1 MNNSTT
7 NMINTTN
14 IISNNV
20 ETINNNLITINYEQP
35 NENDFIQTELLY
47 KTIKDDFNLYESQ
60 EDTIKRQVVLSKL
73 KSLIQNFVIQVGKS
87 KGIPEEDCKPGG
99 NIYSF
104 GSYRLGVH
112 GPGAD
117 IDVLCVAPDYVDRN
131 KHFFNDL
138 LNIFKSNTDI
148 TEICDVQDAYVPV
161 IKMKYSE
168 IQIDLLF
175 ANLHFRQI
183 SESLDLKENNILK
196 NCDKE
201 SILSLNGSRVT
212 DQILTLVPNKENFIL
227 TLKSI
232 KLWAS
237 SRGLYSNAF
246 GYCGGVAYA
255 ILTAKICQMFPN
267 YKPNKLLYMFFT
279 IYSEWDFSKNPI
291 MLNEIIKDVGFKVDL
306 DVFNLETAKYNIAV
320 ITPAFPAMN
329 STHNVSETTK
339 RVLINE
345 FNFSKNLIDL
355 INNQNKLPWKVLF
368 TKFNIFEKY
377 NAFLQIDILSSN
389 EKDFKKWLGFV
400 ESKLRL
406 LIKFLEDIYQI
417 RTHPYPDNFNI
428 TDSKYL
434 YAKAFFFGIQFI
446 NPDSSIIKDELK
458 KEQYMKIFLREP
470 ISKFCAKLNDPKI
483 RNSNTMNM
491 RIRDKRKNNIPKD
504 VLREYSNVN
513 FNKINNKSLF
523 SSLSD
528 YEIYKKL
535 EGNYFKS
542 VVDNSA
548 L

>member
-1 MNNSTT
+1 
-7 NMINTTN
+7 
-14 IISNNV
+14 
-20 ETINNNLITINYEQP
+20 
-35 NENDFIQTELLY
+35 
-47 KTIKDDFNLYESQ
+47 
-60 EDTIKRQVVLSKL
+60 
-73 KSLIQNFVIQVGKS
+73 
-87 KGIPEEDCKPGG
+87 
-99 NIYSF
+99 
-104 GSYRLGVH
+104 
-112 GPGAD
+112 
-117 IDVLCVAPDYVDRN
+117 
-131 KHFFNDL
+131 
-138 LNIFKSNTDI
+138 
-148 TEICDVQDAYVPV
+148 
-161 IKMKYSE
+161 
-168 IQIDLLF
+168 
-175 ANLHFRQI
+175 
-183 SESLDLKENNILK
+183 
-196 NCDKE
+196 
-201 SILSLNGSRVT
+201 
-212 DQILTLVPNKENFIL
+212 
-227 TLKSI
+227 
-232 KLWAS
+232 
-237 SRGLYSNAF
+237 
-246 GYCGGVAYA
+246 
-255 ILTAKICQMFPN
+255 
-267 YKPNKLLYMFFT
+267 MFFT

-377 NAFLQIDILSSN
+377 NAFIQIDILSSN